1 MKKTLLFLFAFM
13 ASFVGASAQTAWH
26 ICGDWND
33 WAPEN
38 TSISFSETSDP
49 NVLEATVAEFK
60 TGQWGFKIIDGTAW
74 GCQEIGAD
82 GDAIAIANG
91 DACAV
96 KLGGGNIYI
105 DEKERRSVLT
115 NATFTL
121 TFSDGAPVSLKV
133 TCDKIVEEATPYYLP
148 GGCKGWNF
156 NETTRFEYQGDG
168 VYTLRYEE
176 FFGDFKVV
184 KNGAWV
190 GDNEY
195 CGVTNIEVGK
205 EYTLVKGAGNA
216 SLVSGVTVKNAVITL
231 TVAEDG
237 THKIK
242 FEGATE
248 EEHSY
253 GLVGNFQ
260 GWDAVVAPLL
270 TEQADGTWTIDVADF
285 PGGEGFKV
293 SIDKTWICFCP
304 QGDADETMEFEVPA
318 TCARKDGKNF
328 TIGTSGEKYNVHVV
342 LAVAADA
349 QSATLT
355 VIDTATGI
363 TLYENQNENE
373 NSFFNL
379 AGQRIAQPQKGI
391 NIINGKKVMM
401 K

>member
-13 ASFVGASAQTAWH
+13 ACVNTWATDYYFSGSENGWAEPGTNEAYKLVPTAEENVVAVEFASLS
-26 ICGDWND
+26 G
-33 WAPEN
+33 
-38 TSISFSETSDP
+38 
-49 NVLEATVAEFK
+49 EFK
-60 TGQWGFKIIDGTAW
+60 IFANSGWGGP
-74 GCQEIGAD
+74 EYGAANS
-82 GDAIAIANG
+82 GDKVTPNG
-91 DACAV
+91 DAYKSATPAQNLSVAFAV
-96 KLGGGNIYI
+96 K
-105 DEKERRSVLT
+105 D
-115 NATFTL
+115 AT
-121 TFSDGAPVSLKV
+121 LKFN
-133 TCDKIVEEATPYYLP
+133 TETSEITITGTPDATPYYLA
-148 GGCKGWNF
+148 GTCKGWNF
-156 NETTRFEYQGDG
+156 NATTKFEYQGDG

-184 KNGAWV
+184 KNGAWG

-205 EYTLVKGAGNA
+205 EYTLVKGGGNA

-260 GWDAVVAPLL
+260 GWDATKAPLF
-270 TEQADGTWTIDVADF
+270 TEQADGSWTIDVADF

-293 SIDKTWICFCP
+293 SIDKTWTCFCP
-304 QGDADETMEFEVPA
+304 QGNADEAIEFDVPV
-318 TCARKDGKNF
+318 TCARKDGNNF

-355 VIDTATGI
+355 VVDTATGI
-363 TLYENQNENE
+363 TLLQTAVEADAI
-373 NSFFNL
+373 FNL